1 MVKHAYLIIVHNEP
15 ELLQKLIDL
24 IDDSRNDIYIHID
37 KKIDATQFRN
47 LKTLSSRIVFIKSKK
62 VYWGHYSQVDTELR
76 IMEAAV
82 KNGPYS
88 YYHLLSG
95 VDLPLY
101 DQDYIH
107 DFFVKNKGAEFVHLV
122 DDSADHQADIKYKN
136 ERWFFFMPFVKSKSF
151 VLKKLFYLSQSIQT
165 RLGVKRRQ
173 KQKIYKGSNWFSITE
188 NLVKHI
194 LKHKKEIKK
203 LFRWSCCCDEFV
215 VQTYAMNSEYAK
227 RISDKGNMR
236 EIDWQR
242 GNPYVW
248 RDEDLQYL
256 ADSQNLFARKF
267 SSTVD
272 SVIIDK
278 IYRMVKTRKAEF
290 KKVHK

>member
-107 DFFVKNKGAEFVHLV
+107 GFFVKNKGEEFVHLV